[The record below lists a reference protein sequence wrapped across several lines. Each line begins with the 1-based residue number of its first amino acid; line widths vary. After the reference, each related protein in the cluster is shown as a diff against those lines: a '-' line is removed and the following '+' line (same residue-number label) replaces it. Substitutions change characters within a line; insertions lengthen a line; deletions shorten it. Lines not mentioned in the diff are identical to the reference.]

1 MAIVGE
7 LGDLLNVFAC
17 AREALEDGMEVS
29 TWLHRNDSELIFLI
43 DPHEESLC
51 VIVEDTSSFGP
62 LAVKSASL
70 QESITLLKEEVI
82 SDHLVLNLLFHAL
95 NWVEGSLEV
104 TLEGVDSGNNLV
116 HDL

>member
-29 TWLHRNDSELIFLI
+29 TWLHGNDSELIFLI

-70 QESITLLKEEVI
+70 QESITLPILNINIFEEGKRRHLLRKPAHMILI
-82 SDHLVLNLLFHAL
+82 SFCSAWLSNR
-95 NWVEGSLEV
+95 
-104 TLEGVDSGNNLV
+104 
-116 HDL
+116 